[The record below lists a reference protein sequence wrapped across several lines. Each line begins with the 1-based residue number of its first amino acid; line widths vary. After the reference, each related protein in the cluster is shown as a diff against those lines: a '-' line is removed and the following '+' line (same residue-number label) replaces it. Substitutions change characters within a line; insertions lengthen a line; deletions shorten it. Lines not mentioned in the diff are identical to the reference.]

1 MVDTNRSGTVDFNEC
16 TQCLHQIGYRL
27 SPQTIVALM
36 RAHDVD
42 GNGYLQY
49 DEFIALNAE
58 LSILTAQFQRYD
70 VRVRE
75 IAHAAHAHARTLPRP
90 HALAHSPRGCCA
102 SYRPAGQVWLPC
114 HMKHSWQRAN
124 PFACNPVDASLLPPS
139 LTHCAPKLMYACF
152 HQTASVDARYTP
164 GVAAAAA
171 APPLGELAHASSSFL
186 AAQSK

>member
-70 VRVRE
+70 VR
-75 IAHAAHAHARTLPRP
+75 ACPHHPRRMTRHP
-90 HALAHSPRGCCA
+90 HKPTPTRSG
-102 SYRPAGQVWLPC
+102 
-114 HMKHSWQRAN
+114 
-124 PFACNPVDASLLPPS
+124 PFA
-139 LTHCAPKLMYACF
+139 
-152 HQTASVDARYTP
+152 TP
-164 GVAAAAA
+164 GAMQLTGQ
-171 APPLGELAHASSSFL
+171 PLRCGYHAV
-186 AAQSK
+186 